1 MNADAFDARSL
12 GPGSLVVKA
21 SDSMDTFRMD
31 RPEDDEPLTLDS
43 PAHFKA
49 LGHPVRHKM
58 INALRQRPAT
68 LRQLAE
74 AIGLAKGTVSHHAR
88 VLQEAGLVRIA
99 ESRQVRGGT
108 EQYFALVSRGFRL
121 PEDQGGARFLVESAL
136 SEMLPERD
144 DTTHTRLSHLWL
156 TPEQARDLARSIE
169 ADPPHADQDPARGE
183 AFGLLV
189 SLYRADIP
197 RLATDGG

>member
-1 MNADAFDARSL
+1 MRAVCGEA
-12 GPGSLVVKA
+12 SLVVKA
-21 SDSMDTFRMD
+21 LTSMDTLRME
-31 RPEDDEPLTLDS
+31 RPEDDEPLVLDS

-49 LGHPVRHKM
+49 LGHPARHRM
-58 INALRQRPAT
+58 VNALRQRPAT

-74 AIGLAKGTVSHHAR
+74 ATGLAKGTVSHHVR

-99 ESRQVRGGT
+99 ETRQVRGGT

-121 PEDQGGARFLVESAL
+121 PEGQGGGARFLVEAAL
-136 SEMLPERD
+136 AEMLPEQD

-156 TPEQARDLARSIE
+156 TSEQARDLARSIE
-169 ADPPHADQDPARGE
+169 TGAPHPAQDPAHGE